1 VDDVALDK
9 KPQSLEES
17 TAVEVDVEVYT
28 DNHNTFQVR
37 LGNVDRGQLKTLH
50 ETIRMSFE
58 TLSPTRGLTF
68 VDQSGVTRH
77 FNTAHITC
85 IQVNIR

>member
-9 KPQSLEES
+9 KPQPLEES
-17 TAVEVDVEVYT
+17 TPVEVEIQVYT
-28 DNHNTFQVR
+28 VTHSTFQIR
-37 LGNVDRGQLKTLH
+37 LGNVDPKQLDTLH
-50 ETIRMSFE
+50 QTIRVSFE
-58 TLSPTRGLTF
+58 TLCPTRGLTF

-85 IQVNIR
+85 IEVYLR